1 MLPFSICREWRNY
14 DQDSARYT
22 ASRFTGE
29 CRQSEDREQGQ
40 VPMTL
45 LWHEV
50 LGFLASFLIGTV
62 FLDVFLTMYERH
74 RPELSPKERRIF
86 KWSVKGGI
94 GIGILVVLLQFLL
107 SN

>member
-1 MLPFSICREWRNY
+1 
-14 DQDSARYT
+14 
-22 ASRFTGE
+22 
-29 CRQSEDREQGQ
+29 
-40 VPMTL
+40 MTL
-45 LWHEV
+45 LSREV

-74 RPELSPKERRIF
+74 RPDVPRKERRIF

-94 GIGILVVLLQFLL
+94 GIGILVMLMQFLL

>member
-1 MLPFSICREWRNY
+1 
-14 DQDSARYT
+14 
-22 ASRFTGE
+22 
-29 CRQSEDREQGQ
+29 
-40 VPMTL
+40 MTL

-74 RPELSPKERRIF
+74 RPDVLRKERRIF
-86 KWSVKGGI
+86 QWSVKGGI